1 VTGDNQDMLSRL
13 EAVLPARWFADS
25 SPVLDG
31 LLAGL
36 GWAWQWLF
44 GLIDFA
50 REQTR
55 IATASGTWLDIIAQD
70 FFGVR
75 LVRRAGQLDDA
86 FRRRIQLELLRE
98 RGTRA
103 AIVAVLRDLT
113 GRAPAIFEPARTT
126 DTGGYGSLEGGGG
139 GLGYGSAGGWGSLEL
154 PFQCFVTA
162 YRPHGSGIAAVAG
175 WGSLAGGYGQ
185 GAIEYASLAM
195 VAGQVTDSDIYAA
208 IAGVLPASAIAWTQ
222 ISN

>member
-1 VTGDNQDMLSRL
+1 MLSRL
-13 EAVLPARWFADS
+13 KAVLPARWFADS

-36 GWAWQWLF
+36 VWAWKWLF
-44 GLIDFA
+44 GLVGFA

-75 LVRRAGQLDDA
+75 LVRRAGQLDEA

-113 GRAPAIFEPARTT
+113 GRAPAIFE
-126 DTGGYGSLEGGGG
+126 
-139 GLGYGSAGGWGSLEL
+139 
-154 PFQCFVTA
+154 
-162 YRPHGSGIAAVAG
+162 AA
-175 WGSLAGGYGQ
+175 
-185 GAIEYASLAM
+185 
-195 VAGQVTDSDIYAA
+195 
-208 IAGVLPASAIAWTQ
+208 
-222 ISN
+222 